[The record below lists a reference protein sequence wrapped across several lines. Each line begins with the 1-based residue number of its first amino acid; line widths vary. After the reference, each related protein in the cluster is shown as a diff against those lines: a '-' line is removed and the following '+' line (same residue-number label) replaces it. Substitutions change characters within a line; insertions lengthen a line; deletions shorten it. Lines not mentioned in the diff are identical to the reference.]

1 VATDST
7 PARSAE
13 IAEETPA
20 ASGVVPQADVDAV
33 PATPDAAPPDA
44 GHPTPG
50 PAPDVRRPPAPARGG
65 FLHLLRHAREHRMLG
80 WRYWVL
86 FARALRLKLRY
97 GDRVQFDG
105 PAFICSGVHFEIGPD
120 AVVRLGRWS
129 WIGDDTKVRCHEG
142 EIVIGAKSVI
152 GQECTLSTY
161 ERIAIGRECIIAD
174 RSMFIDFDH
183 SVAWTD
189 APIRA
194 QGIYTRPV
202 TIGHNV
208 WIGYGASVLRGAT
221 VGDNAVVGTY
231 AVVTKDVPTNAVSAG
246 VPARVVRMRDAPERM
261 VWADPHDVPLPNADR
276 RRLAREQAARYG
288 RPVPPDA
295 LEPTD

>member
-1 VATDST
+1 MATDST
-7 PARSAE
+7 PARSV
-13 IAEETPA
+13 PA
-20 ASGVVPQADVDAV
+20 ADEDDVLPTGPVPTDD
-33 PATPDAAPPDA
+33 
-44 GHPTPG
+44 PG

-65 FLHLLRHAREHRMLG
+65 LLTLLRHAREHRMLG

-86 FARALRLKLRY
+86 FARALRLKRRF
-97 GDRVQFDG
+97 GDRIQFDG
-105 PAFICSGVHFEIGPD
+105 PAFICAGVHFEIGPD

-161 ERIAIGRECIIAD
+161 ERISIGRECIVAD

-183 SVAWTD
+183 SVAWSD

-208 WIGYGASVLRGAT
+208 WVGYGASVLRGAT
-221 VGDNAVVGTY
+221 VGDNAVLGTY
-231 AVVTKDVPTNAVSAG
+231 AVVTKDVPTNAVAAG
-246 VPARVVRMRDAPERM
+246 VPAKVVRMRDAPERM
-261 VWADPHDVPLPNADR
+261 VWADAHDVPLPEVDR
-276 RRLAREQAARYG
+276 RRLAREHARRYG
-288 RPVPPDA
+288 KPVPADA
-295 LEPTD
+295 VEPGPGA